1 MLEHAGWSIFNTM
14 LHAVVLAAAIVIPG
28 GLLVYLAWRAYKSRR
43 RVPPPHAPQKK
54 GKPSYFPAQTAFKK
68 MFPKDSLRAESRLK
82 RVEQLRKMRPKK

>member
-1 MLEHAGWSIFNTM
+1 MTQSIQEIII
-14 LHAVVLAAAIVIPG
+14 LGGISCLSILWIAAVVGMMQIGWNSITA
-28 GLLVYLAWRAYKSRR
+28 
-43 RVPPPHAPQKK
+43 PPHAPQKK